1 MNKPNNRK
9 KILIIVVA
17 ALLLTAAATA
27 GILIFSGVFQPKQTD
42 SQGIVGVVTDNWDP
56 GIDEKDKPQQS
67 GTQIPGYSTAVMN
80 AGDMTLK
87 INIGNPKDNKVGM
100 FASLKLSDGTVLYE
114 SPLLKP
120 GQGVEEIPLN
130 KTLEKGTYDAFVEYQ
145 CVLLDEN
152 NTPLN
157 AAQSGFKL
165 IVE

>member
-17 ALLLTAAATA
+17 AILLTAAATA
-27 GILIFSGVFQPKQTD
+27 GILILSGVFQPKQTD
-42 SQGIVGVVTDNWDP
+42 SQGVVGVVTDNWDP
-56 GIDEKDKPQQS
+56 GIDEMDKPQQS
-67 GTQIPGYSTAVMN
+67 GTQIPGYSSAVMN
-80 AGDMTLK
+80 AGDKTLK

-165 IVE
+165 IAE

>member
-17 ALLLTAAATA
+17 AILLTAAATA

-42 SQGIVGVVTDNWDP
+42 SQGVVGVVTDNWDP

-67 GTQIPGYSTAVMN
+67 GTQIPGYSSAVMN
-80 AGDMTLK
+80 AGDKTLK

-157 AAQSGFKL
+157 AAKSGFKL
-165 IVE
+165 MAE

>member
-17 ALLLTAAATA
+17 AILLTAAATA

-42 SQGIVGVVTDNWDP
+42 SQGVAGVVTDNWDP

-67 GTQIPGYSTAVMN
+67 GTQIPGYSSAVMN
-80 AGDMTLK
+80 AGDKTLK

-165 IVE
+165 IAE

>member
-1 MNKPNNRK
+1 LNKPNNRK

-17 ALLLTAAATA
+17 AILLTAAATA
-27 GILIFSGVFQPKQTD
+27 GILILSGVFQPKQTD
-42 SQGIVGVVTDNWDP
+42 SQGVVGVVTDNWDP
-56 GIDEKDKPQQS
+56 GIDEMDKPQQS
-67 GTQIPGYSTAVMN
+67 GTQIPGYSSAVMN
-80 AGDMTLK
+80 AGDKTLK

-165 IVE
+165 IAE